1 MGWTNGKIQSVYKNF
16 HFLLNG
22 AGDGDVES
30 FVKTIKKAPK
40 AIWKKMEP
48 SFMEFATNVK
58 NGWKKLRLEASRIIE
73 EYKEVQK
80 EKALE
85 QERIEEERKMEKA
98 AKQKRLEETD
108 STASMEE
115 SVDMEEL
122 KVIFK
127 KFKADLNQMIEQKR
141 TQTRTPMLVDPARR

>member
-1 MGWTNGKIQSVYKNF
+1 MG
-16 HFLLNG
+16 
-22 AGDGDVES
+22 
-30 FVKTIKKAPK
+30 
-40 AIWKKMEP
+40 
-48 SFMEFATNVK
+48 EFATNVK
-58 NGWKKLRLEASRIIE
+58 NGWKKLRLETSRIIE

-85 QERIEEERKMEKA
+85 QETIEEERKMEKA

-127 KFKADLNQMIEQKR
+127 KFKADLNQLIEQRR
-141 TQTRTPMLVDPARR
+141 TQARTPMLVDPANKL